1 MRAMTVTTPL
11 STLVILANGPGE
23 VSGWAVP
30 IAAEARLRAAETGLS
45 VEVSLCLLP
54 CQFASGQEGAAAS
67 GYGVF
72 DHVIEPKASLRLGLG
87 LSGWRPS
94 GRPVVLHV
102 GGDFWY
108 PGRLARRWR
117 AEAYAFVERAHVARS
132 HRIFRGIF
140 VPTEEL
146 RERLIRYR
154 VRPEKIIVTGDPRHD
169 AVLLGRGE
177 GRVSKAELHGPRIL
191 FLAGSRDS
199 VFSAVFPYWV
209 KTASALRRRLPEARL
224 IAAISP
230 FVSPSLQSALV
241 DRYRDALDS
250 ARVEVE
256 YGAASHAEGADLALT
271 IPGTN
276 TMELAI
282 MRIPSLVVLPFGLA
296 PQIPAEGAFE
306 WVTRIPR
313 LGPALRLYLARRY
326 IRHRPYLALPNMR
339 LGRKVMPELT
349 GDVSPEQVAAE
360 AARLI
365 EDPAERARLASELAE
380 IPAETGAARRV
391 VEAMHPLWAVS

>member
-1 MRAMTVTTPL
+1 MRRMDAITPL

-23 VSGWAVP
+23 VSGWAAP
-30 IAAEARLRAAETGLS
+30 IAAEAKLRAAATGIP
-45 VEVSLCLLP
+45 VEVGLCLLP
-54 CQFASGQEGAAAS
+54 CQFASGQEGAAAA

-72 DHVIEPKASLRLGLG
+72 DQIVEPKASLRLGLG
-87 LSGWRPS
+87 LPGWKPS
-94 GRPVVLHV
+94 GRPVILHV

-117 AEAYAFVERAHVARS
+117 AAAYAFVERAHVARS
-132 HRIFRGIF
+132 HRVFDGIF

-154 VRPEKIIVTGDPRHD
+154 VRPEKIVVTGDPRHD
-169 AVLLGRGE
+169 AVLLGRGK
-177 GRVSKAELHGPRIL
+177 SKEAREANAGPKVL

-209 KTASALRRRLPEARL
+209 ETAVALRERLAEARL
-224 IAAISP
+224 VAAVSP
-230 FVSPSLQSALV
+230 FVSPRLRSALV
-241 DRYRDALDS
+241 DRYREDLDA
-250 ARVEVE
+250 ARVEIE
-256 YGAASHAEGADLALT
+256 HGAASSAWDADLALT

-296 PQIPAEGAFE
+296 PQIPAEGVTE
-306 WVTRIPR
+306 WVARIPR
-313 LGPALRLYLARRY
+313 LGPALRLHIARRY
-326 IRHRPYLALPNMR
+326 IRRRPYLALPNMR
-339 LGRKVMPELT
+339 LGRKVVPELT
-349 GDVSPEQVAAE
+349 GDVSPGQVAAE

-365 EDPAERARLASELAE
+365 GSPAERAKLSADLAE
-380 IPAETGAARRV
+380 IPAETGAAGRV